1 MVKNFIFAGLIL
13 EPTDRRNRHG
23 AVAPSSFLHFR
34 GPVIGPPEFFLA
46 PDCWFCAETSL
57 QHDLILRHAGVH
69 NVKPTSWHQ
78 VQENVHNKFETLQI
92 KEGFADGRVCIPWAQ
107 KLGFRMWKPG
117 FYF

>member
-1 MVKNFIFAGLIL
+1 MVLW
-13 EPTDRRNRHG
+13 RRRH
-23 AVAPSSFLHFR
+23 FTFR

-78 VQENVHNKFETLQI
+78 VRENVHNRFETLQI